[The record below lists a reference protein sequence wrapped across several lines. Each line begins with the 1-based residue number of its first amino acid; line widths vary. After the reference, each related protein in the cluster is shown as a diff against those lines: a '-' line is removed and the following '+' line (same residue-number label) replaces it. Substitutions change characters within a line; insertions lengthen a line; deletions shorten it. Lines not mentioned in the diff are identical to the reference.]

1 MLYLTHSP
9 HVWRNIRLIKRSKPP
24 VPLRLM
30 RMTTRQV
37 VCLKVTY
44 LNLQNDVSPVIAVA
58 ELLPLRVSSLFCL
71 LATYTLLCDQLEGR
85 PTYTSIFFQLWWRQN
100 LSSSNALSVH
110 VHIFQE
116 LYATFLMV
124 YLCSIQLLKPNV
136 PYVVM
141 EHL

>member
-1 MLYLTHSP
+1 M
-9 HVWRNIRLIKRSKPP
+9 
-24 VPLRLM
+24 
-30 RMTTRQV
+30 
-37 VCLKVTY
+37 CLKVTY

-58 ELLPLRVSSLFCL
+58 ELLAPRVSSLFCI

-85 PTYTSIFFQLWWRQN
+85 LTYTSLFFQLWWRQN
-100 LSSSNALSVH
+100 LSSSNALSVQGII

-116 LYATFLMV
+116 LYATYLMV

-136 PYVVM
+136 PNVMKIVM